1 VGAGGRLRALGFT
14 IVLCGLGA
22 SGRAAEDATPPAG
35 AKGAPPPVPAGPAAE
50 GQPKAG
56 KRELNLVPLVGGDS
70 DVGVGVGEI
79 GDWARL
85 QPGTGLFLWRLES
98 GAFITFKWRE
108 QHLIIP
114 FQDYFLLLTR
124 RNWGAEKRWTLDVR
138 VAFTDETTLKFYG
151 IGNASPPPPA
161 ALDVSLTEYVGP
173 QVRHR
178 RRHTAAAWPD
188 LRRARRSRLVARC
201 EPVGAYFAAGEIF

>member
-1 VGAGGRLRALGFT
+1 MRALGFT

-124 RNWGAEKRWTLDVR
+124 RNWGAEKRWTLDV
-138 VAFTDETTLKFYG
+138 
-151 IGNASPPPPA
+151 
-161 ALDVSLTEYVGP
+161 SLTEYVGP